1 MNLQAIYDT
10 FSTVRG
16 AIDYYSIKGI
26 SNTMTLRI
34 DSSIQVCP
42 QKIFTF
48 KCPQN
53 FSDRLLLFANSLTD
67 SQKTQRRSSPSAG
80 DYYLLGENERNTPE
94 FIEFRLWLE
103 ECLESAREHIVWDK
117 KRFPK
122 LCLTQGWLNILSKF
136 DSLAMHPHP
145 LSILSGVMCLS
156 KEIDLDLFVSSI
168 YSLPPFFCSNSGES
182 DLLIKQTLK
191 LSRGDMIL
199 FPSSL
204 RHSVSTYQGESKRM
218 SFAFNSFFKGKIGS
232 DDDLASLEVYPNI
245 LE

>member
-1 MNLQAIYDT
+1 MNLR
-10 FSTVRG
+10 V
-16 AIDYYSIKGI
+16 
-26 SNTMTLRI
+26 
-34 DSSIQVCP
+34 DSSVQICP

-48 KCPQN
+48 TCPRN
-53 FSDRLLLFANSLTD
+53 FCDRLLLVANSLTD
-67 SQKTQRRSSPSAG
+67 SQMTQRRSCQSAG
-80 DYYLLGENERNTPE
+80 DYYLLGENERNTQE
-94 FIEFRLWLE
+94 FIEIRLWLE
-103 ECLESAREHIVWDK
+103 ECLESARENIVWDK

-122 LCLTQGWLNILSKF
+122 LCMTQGWLNISNKF

-156 KEIDLDLFVSSI
+156 KEIELDLFVSSI
-168 YSLPPFFCSNSGES
+168 YSLPSFFCSNSGES